1 MLNNYSDHYSKNN
14 SNNSNNEDDADD
26 GDSDNENDNNI
37 ELVIVK
43 FLVLALYFNQRLLWA
58 SSWMNQV

>member
-43 FLVLALYFNQRLLWA
+43 FLVLALYFNQRLL
-58 SSWMNQV
+58 